1 MDKVNLDLFS
11 HTFTN
16 DMTFRSSFEK
26 MKCFRIMDGEGNIL
40 IKGYD
45 TQIPDAEILKMFD
58 AMVTMNEADQVYNA
72 A

>member
-1 MDKVNLDLFS
+1 MGAMDKMNLDLFS
-11 HTFTN
+11 HTFTS

-45 TQIPDAEILKMFD
+45 T
-58 AMVTMNEADQVYNA
+58 
-72 A
+72 